1 MCKAIYRGK
10 IDQPIRKITD
20 GHFYDPLRIL
30 KKRKKLESFVA
41 HFEHHFA
48 TTIPHTD
55 LSKYMRFKI
64 LCRNHE

>member
-30 KKRKKLESFVA
+30 KNEK
-41 HFEHHFA
+41 
-48 TTIPHTD
+48 
-55 LSKYMRFKI
+55 
-64 LCRNHE
+64 N